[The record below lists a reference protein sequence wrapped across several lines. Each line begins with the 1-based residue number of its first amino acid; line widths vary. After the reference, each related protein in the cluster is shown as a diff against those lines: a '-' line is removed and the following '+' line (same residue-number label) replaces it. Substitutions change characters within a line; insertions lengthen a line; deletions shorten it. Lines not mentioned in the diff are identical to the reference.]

1 VTSVEPEKLVA
12 GDRRT
17 LARAITLIESSAEA
31 DRREAA
37 LLLKTVL
44 PKTGRSL
51 RIAVTGAPGVG
62 KSTFIN
68 VLGLHLI
75 GRGHKIAVLAIDPT
89 SPRSGGSIL
98 GDKTR
103 MEELAKEQNAFIRP
117 SPAGDHLGGV
127 AHRTREALLLCEAA
141 GFDVVV
147 VETVGVGQSEVEVAS
162 MVDFVIVLVQP
173 NAGDELQGIK
183 RGIVE
188 FADLIVVN
196 KAEGES
202 VAAAARA
209 QAEYQ
214 GALRLRGN
222 AAVREPR
229 ALTCSARDRVNI
241 DLVWQ
246 DVEESLADARDSG
259 ALERRRADQ
268 DAAQIRVANRRP

>member
-1 VTSVEPEKLVA
+1 MTSVDPEKLIA

-17 LARAITLIESSAEA
+17 LARAITLIESRAEA
-31 DRREAA
+31 DRRESS
-37 LLLKTVL
+37 LLLDSVL
-44 PKTGRSL
+44 SRTGRSQ

-68 VLGLHLI
+68 GLGLHLI
-75 GRGHKIAVLAIDPT
+75 GRGHKVAVLAIDPT

-103 MEELAKEQNAFIRP
+103 MEELAKEQDAFIRP

-147 VETVGVGQSEVEVAS
+147 VETVGVGQSEVEVAG

-196 KAEGES
+196 KADGES
-202 VAAAARA
+202 IAAATRA

-222 AAVREPR
+222 AGEREPR

-241 DLVWQ
+241 DVVWQ
-246 DVEESLADARDSG
+246 DVEELLADARGSG
-259 ALERRRADQ
+259 ALERRRSDQ
-268 DAAQIRVANRRP
+268 DAARIRAADRRP